1 MNGMKERIIA
11 RNNVRISGKGKQPM
25 LFAHGFGCD
34 QTMWRYVMPAFE
46 DNYLVIVFDY
56 MGAGKSDP
64 AAYNDSRYSTLN
76 GYAQDILEICEAL
89 DLQDVI
95 FVGHSVSSMI
105 GLLAAI
111 QQPDHFSELILI
123 APSPRYINET
133 GYVGGYEKSDVDQI
147 LDMIDKDYS
156 RWASDAAP
164 TVMKNPERPD
174 LADELAKSFLS
185 IKPGIA
191 RSFLMATFFSD
202 NRKELLNLQK
212 PSLIIQCEDDRVVPL
227 EVGDYIHAHLENST
241 LKILKASGHYPHL
254 SHPGET
260 IRLMKEYLD
269 KRGVDRLQ

>member
-1 MNGMKERIIA
+1 
-11 RNNVRISGKGKQPM
+11 M

-46 DNYLVIVFDY
+46 DNYLVIGFDY

-64 AAYNDSRYSTLN
+64 AAYSDNRYSTLN
-76 GYAQDILEICEAL
+76 GYARDILEICDAL
-89 DLQDVI
+89 ELQNVI

-156 RWASDAAP
+156 RWASDVAP
-164 TVMKNPERPD
+164 MVMKNPERPE
-174 LADELAKSFLS
+174 LTDELTKSFLS

-191 RSFLMATFFSD
+191 HSFLTATFFSD
-202 NRKELLNLQK
+202 NRKELLNLKK

-254 SHPGET
+254 SHPLET
-260 IRLMKEYLD
+260 VRLMKEYLG
-269 KRGVDRLQ
+269 KRGGDRLQ

>member
-1 MNGMKERIIA
+1 
-11 RNNVRISGKGKQPM
+11 M

-34 QTMWRYVMPAFE
+34 QTMWRYVKPAFE
-46 DNYLVIVFDY
+46 DDFRVIVFDY

-64 AAYNDSRYSTLN
+64 AAYSENRYSTLN
-76 GYAQDILEICEAL
+76 GYAEDVLEICEAL

-111 QQPDHFSELILI
+111 KQPDHFSELILI

-147 LDMIDKDYS
+147 INMIDKDYS
-156 RWASDAAP
+156 GWANDVAP
-164 TVMKNPERPD
+164 MVMKNPERPD
-174 LADELAKSFLS
+174 LSDELARSFLS
-185 IKPGIA
+185 IKPDIA
-191 RSFLMATFFSD
+191 RSFLIATFFSD
-202 NRKELLNLQK
+202 NRKELLNLRK

-227 EVGDYIHAHLENST
+227 EVGDYIHAHLEKST

-254 SHPGET
+254 SHPQET
-260 IRLMKEYLD
+260 IRAMKEYLN
-269 KRGVDRLQ
+269 KK